1 MRMKTRDALSSCCIV
16 IATLAI
22 LPGTYSLAQQA
33 TEQPETVEA
42 TSVEDELR
50 PQPELGP
57 RLLSDVSEEA
67 QAVLR
72 QQLKEGTNPVLPP
85 VPAEVKKQL
94 FDQMTAISG
103 MSMRDLFNFMT
114 SKRKAAEGM
123 TFDEVIES
131 MLIKANEVNF
141 KKVGH
146 NQFWKDVSAISG
158 VPTLRVEIL
167 QFCDA
172 MVGRSMLDYSPEF
185 VIFIPC
191 RIAVLEDADGGIW
204 LMTMDWDVSWLAM
217 AWHPDSQLGE
227 KLKQE
232 AIRIRDAMA
241 KIMHAGATGEW

>member
-1 MRMKTRDALSSCCIV
+1 
-16 IATLAI
+16 
-22 LPGTYSLAQQA
+22 
-33 TEQPETVEA
+33 
-42 TSVEDELR
+42 
-50 PQPELGP
+50 ELGP
-57 RLLSDVSEEA
+57 RLLKDVSEEA
-67 QAVLR
+67 QIVRR
-72 QQLKEGTNPVLPP
+72 QQLKQSTSPVLPP
-85 VPAEVKKQL
+85 VPAPVKKQM
-94 FDQMTAISG
+94 FDSMAAVSG

-114 SKRKAAEGM
+114 AKKKAKEGL

-131 MLIKANEVNF
+131 MEIKANDVNF

-158 VPTLRVEIL
+158 LPTLRVEIL

-172 MVGRSMLDYSPEF
+172 TVGRSMLDYSPEF

-191 RIAVLEDADGGIW
+191 RIAVLEDAEGDIW

-217 AWHPDSQLGE
+217 AWHPESQLDE

-241 KIMHAGATGEW
+241 EIMQAGATGEW